1 MPLSAAVGFLVS
13 DYQKGQGSVSVYN
26 IPSLSPT
33 LFKKTKT
40 IVPLRALKT
49 NWLLQTWGQKYS
61 CVCMCV
67 YVHACGGGQNQKT
80 DSCKKN
86 LHNCNFELDSN
97 ALLLFTFQQVV
108 HMAAHQNGLTLAGIE
123 SACAPYRMFH
133 GTSRLIQVN
142 INTASTEDFHI
153 TTSQFLWDD
162 TFSLSIV
169 FFFVEVGVIHLNSL

>member
-1 MPLSAAVGFLVS
+1 MPLSAAVGLATIRKAKVLSLYITFHLCPP
-13 DYQKGQGSVSVYN
+13 
-26 IPSLSPT
+26 PSLKNQNNSTFKSPENELVT
-33 LFKKTKT
+33 
-40 IVPLRALKT
+40 T
-49 NWLLQTWGQKYS
+49 NWGQKYS

-169 FFFVEVGVIHLNSL
+169 FFFVEVGLIHLNSL

>member
-49 NWLLQTWGQKYS
+49 NWLLQIGGQKYS

-67 YVHACGGGQNQKT
+67 CVCVRT
-80 DSCKKN
+80 C
-86 LHNCNFELDSN
+86 
-97 ALLLFTFQQVV
+97 
-108 HMAAHQNGLTLAGIE
+108 MWWGIE
-123 SACAPYRMFH
+123 P
-133 GTSRLIQVN
+133 N
-142 INTASTEDFHI
+142 N
-153 TTSQFLWDD
+153 QFLQEEPSQLQ
-162 TFSLSIV
+162 F
-169 FFFVEVGVIHLNSL
+169 